1 MSGLE
6 ENDNSSSG
14 SEELE
19 DAVEDL
25 DCADRDNCDKEIT
38 KLIYE
43 RVKRKSWATNSRNT
57 CKHLRARAMTD
68 GRLIDTAG
76 HQTLVTANVSLKRM
90 TRMFRKLNAFSLRIQ
105 SLHDCRFLQVG
116 YKDLPVDIKQKDD
129 KERK

>member
-1 MSGLE
+1 MSDLE
-6 ENDNSSSG
+6 GNDNSSSG

-57 CKHLRARAMTD
+57 CKHLRARAMLGWGPFND
-68 GRLIDTAG
+68 YVEKMRGVRGSKNSKIL
-76 HQTLVTANVSLKRM
+76 SM
-90 TRMFRKLNAFSLRIQ
+90 
-105 SLHDCRFLQVG
+105 
-116 YKDLPVDIKQKDD
+116 
-129 KERK
+129 